1 MGSVWRDAVFLGQ
14 DLLRGLSWPEMFEED
29 AVTLQ
34 CFCEDPQAR
43 CPYAAEFLTNSA
55 PSWAAL
61 GAGGAFPCAKL
72 HLPLCIYL

>member
-1 MGSVWRDAVFLGQ
+1 
-14 DLLRGLSWPEMFEED
+14 MFEED

-43 CPYAAEFLTNSA
+43 CPYAAEFLTNSV